1 MVIDRA
7 LRKQWDA
14 AGTIVKP
21 SPTNSMN
28 TQHGIKR
35 SIHPFVF

>member
-1 MVIDRA
+1 MINRA
-7 LRKQWDA
+7 LRKQWED

-35 SIHPFVF
+35 PIRPFVF